1 MKIRP
6 KIQKFGGGEKLWYDR
21 YIGKDYDPLLY
32 EYDFDTNQLVD
43 GDMSDN
49 IFTPWVSNTAGYDK
63 GRYTPTSGHGSFGKE
78 GSHFKYT
85 QGVEQSPYYKKFG
98 QYLIDETTG
107 NFTPLGEAWAK
118 AVDALLPP
126 NHPAKFF
133 DENNKLKTSWVVHTK
148 DSHNRLPKT
157 YTSLKDYVNYIR
169 NDQILGARHN
179 VFLNKGKRY
188 FYKDK
193 DGKEHWV
200 DPKQLDGMNV
210 SAKPVRSSWNNDHT
224 IFWEDYELTGEP
236 SAKSPAEKSSSN
248 DSTIDGIP
256 FPEVEVKTPT
266 IPKLNIDIADIL
278 SSYVDAINHNKNT
291 PNNNRKGIFTIFNNP
306 NLYAAG
312 RLAGS
317 LISNA
322 RIYNEALKGIKPELK
337 QTYYT
342 HRQVVG
348 DEATKQAYYR
358 RAAQGQTK
366 AAQPFTSDADRQ
378 MAYQYEAKRIGDEL
392 RAQGDLADN
401 QEIRRTSDESNQ
413 HQWANTQ
420 RATEVA
426 NANIASLVRTDALKH
441 NLLAQKY
448 AANWTS
454 VDNFL
459 QGLETRSRQQAE
471 QKKALNDQ
479 IYALSRA
486 REIEND
492 PELLELQEEYDAASK
507 KPENQKPSASG
518 YKVVDHNAKEI
529 RDIENRIKDRQLQ
542 LQIETYQGLE
552 RMHNSGGFFIG
563 KSGMKLT
570 RKQKDDLLYKS
581 ARDSVEHFIKLSK
594 ISSDAQNRKKPKIE
608 KLAPHPK
615 GNTRKYQQGGVAP
628 FVIYKPVALGGETTT
643 STQTGTSSTSKS
655 SSSKSEGQDMLKE
668 LFKLLQAE
676 GIPSDVNTI
685 FASVQDLIDRRK
697 AFGSE
702 LSSDDI
708 QSLYLQSIQQMN
720 TIKFNKALYDK
731 AYETVEKK
739 EAISE
744 FAVDQYGRIAVQTDD
759 YKIKY
764 KKPSE
769 IDLKKDN
776 PLRNGDLLHLR
787 AFSNA
792 FDNNMI
798 QVAANAT
805 SMKEISEFLKAQLP
819 KIESNEIE
827 GYTKKDANLI
837 RQGIQVLKDAPEG
850 VYEFTEKSNK
860 EQAEL
865 ALSYL
870 YKILPNNMKALLEIN
885 SGGKAKNLIAE
896 LIGTQ
901 RSDTFKLDAVTGKA
915 AKDAN
920 GDGKDSDI
928 KSNPL
933 MQMIQEDGG
942 IPRTYEIVTRD
953 SSVKMSVNGTYYS
966 QIPKVTGD
974 TSIDKMLSESGF
986 SGILDS
992 RQGITFGDQN
1002 ISPEQ
1007 LKDIMY
1013 SNTGGVIVT
1022 LPCKIVNG
1030 HKEINLEVK
1039 NTYEK
1044 AIQEVEE
1051 QGISRNSS
1059 EFYKAL
1065 GEKLKEKGLNSLLDA
1080 NGYPDKNKFAQFL
1093 VVEGYTTSKIKSL
1106 DKSSQYV
1113 ERVKNPSEELEKR
1126 MIEALSTD
1134 SKKSNYSLDIDYWF
1148 WGDDV
1153 YRGSV
1158 FIPLTNNLNA
1168 AINAWGD
1175 QIKVD
1180 ESQELE
1186 TRFQQF
1192 NKASAAKPTTSNILK

>member
-6 KIQKFGGGEKLWYDR
+6 KIQKFEEGKNLWYER
-21 YIGKDYDPLLY
+21 YIGKDYDPSLY
-32 EYDFDTNQLVD
+32 EYDFDTDHLVAID
-43 GDMSDN
+43 GDNNN
-49 IFTPWVSNTAGYDK
+49 ILAPWVSNTAGYDK
-63 GRYTPTSGHGSFGKE
+63 GRYTPTSGHGPFGKE

-85 QGVEQSPYYKKFG
+85 KKVEEFPYYNNYFG
-98 QYLIDETTG
+98 NKLIDETTG

-133 DENNKLKTSWVVHTK
+133 DENKKLKTSWVVHTK
-148 DSHNRLPKT
+148 DSHNRLPRT
-157 YTSLKDYVNYIR
+157 YTSLKNYVNYVR

-224 IFWEDYELTGEP
+224 VFWEDYELTGEP
-236 SAKSPAEKSSSN
+236 SAKSPSN

-266 IPKLNIDIADIL
+266 TPKLNIDISDAL

-291 PNNNRKGIFTIFNNP
+291 PNNRKGIFTIFNNP

-507 KPENQKPSASG
+507 KPENQKPSSGG

-529 RDIENRIKDRQLQ
+529 RDIENRIKNRQLQ

-552 RMHNSGGFFIG
+552 RMHNSGGFFFG

-570 RKQKDDLLYKS
+570 KKKKDDLLYKS

-615 GNTRKYQQGGVAP
+615 GSTKKYQQGGVAP

-744 FAVDQYGRIAVQTDD
+744 FAVDQYGRIAVQTEDH
-759 YKIKY
+759 KIKY

-850 VYEFTEKSNK
+850 DYKFDEKSNK

-865 ALSYL
+865 ALNYL

-915 AKDAN
+915 AKD
-920 GDGKDSDI
+920 KDSDSVDKI

-933 MQMIQEDGG
+933 LAMQREIGG
-942 IPRTYEIVTRD
+942 TPVNYSIVTRD
-953 SSVKMSVNGTYYS
+953 SNTKLSVDGTGYPALNKVKNDMSIE
-966 QIPKVTGD
+966 Q
-974 TSIDKMLSESGF
+974 MLSTSE
-986 SGILDS
+986 LDQIVS
-992 RQGITFGDQN
+992 SKSGITFGDQQIN
-1002 ISPEQ
+1002 PEN

-1013 SNTGGVIVT
+1013 SNTGRNAIVT
-1022 LPCKIVNG
+1022 LPCKVVNG
-1030 HKEINLEVK
+1030 TKQVNLAVIQE
-1039 NTYEK
+1039 YEK
-1044 AIQEVEE
+1044 AEQEALKVAERGTEE
-1051 QGISRNSS
+1051 FQRV
-1059 EFYKAL
+1059 L
-1065 GEKLKEKGLNSLLDA
+1065 GQKLKDAHLDSLLTSDGKP
-1080 NGYPDKNKFAQFL
+1080 NKNMFSQFL
-1093 VVEGYTTSKIKSL
+1093 IVEGYATDKIAFDNK
-1106 DKSSQYV
+1106 KSQYIEKV
-1113 ERVKNPSEELEKR
+1113 SHPDSSLESR
-1126 MIEALSTD
+1126 INAALSTD
-1134 SKKSNYSLDIDYWF
+1134 NKNSNYKIDVKDKFALFELTYN
-1148 WGDDV
+1148 DV
-1153 YRGSV
+1153 YRGTV
-1158 FIPLTNNLNA
+1158 FIPINNNPAAALLNESLNVQQSTNLEELY
-1168 AINAWGD
+1168 
-1175 QIKVD
+1175 QI
-1180 ESQELE
+1180 S
-1186 TRFQQF
+1186 
-1192 NKASAAKPTTSNILK
+1192 NKSSKYIKDNSY